1 MTCPDSS
8 LSHQRLTRTSKKGRL
23 LPAVPQGPRSP
34 SVSPGQTLVRAVAQQ
49 CDRFSKCGEGGPSR
63 LVSLRESTSCFA
75 IWVFPQEYPTLT
87 TFFEGEIISRKH
99 PFLTRK
105 WDADEDV
112 DRKHWVSPAP
122 APPSSA
128 CPALVPRPSLR
139 SSLACAAAGEPSA
152 WRGNLRGSLGWMEAR
167 CPARG
172 RPRAAGARSKRA
184 HQDHSGLLPGAFAS
198 GPRKSC
204 AFEIHPFSSQL
215 SLPSL
220 WLS

>member
-34 SVSPGQTLVRAVAQQ
+34 SVSPGQTLVQAVAQQ

-122 APPSSA
+122 AA
-128 CPALVPRPSLR
+128 PAPQFRLPRPGAPPQPPLLPRLR
-139 SSLACAAAGEPSA
+139 CCWGAIRLAGEPA
-152 WRGNLRGSLGWMEAR
+152 GQPGMDGGTVPCTGAPQGGRGSLQASSS
-167 CPARG
+167 
-172 RPRAAGARSKRA
+172 RPLRVTSRSLCIRAT
-184 HQDHSGLLPGAFAS
+184 QVLCL
-198 GPRKSC
+198 
-204 AFEIHPFSSQL
+204 
-215 SLPSL
+215 
-220 WLS
+220 